1 MEENFEVI
9 INGEKTEK
17 QQFSFST
24 YEAYKKIKK
33 NDPLKMIFES
43 IDWSFINPLIKD
55 KYCNDKSLT
64 FTPVS
69 LFKAQLLVYLGEVS
83 SNRQL
88 SEALRYNT
96 KYCVICGFHHFLK
109 TPAHST
115 FSNFRKR
122 VGTYQ
127 FNKIMHRLVAQSI
140 PMISKKLKYIS
151 PKSLHVTVYSKED
164 TIINCNCK
172 GKCKADKIIPE
183 NSYKKTGKK
192 NFIYNNYKISLYID
206 RKSNKPFA
214 AEIRP
219 K

>member
-1 MEENFEVI
+1 MWKSDLMEKN
-9 INGEKTEK
+9 EK

-24 YEAYKKIKK
+24 YEAYRKIKK

-55 KYCNDKSLT
+55 RYSNDKELIYS
-64 FTPVS
+64 PIS
-69 LFKAQLLVYLGEVS
+69 LFKAQLLVYLGEAN

-88 SEALRYNT
+88 AEALRYNT

-115 FSNFRKR
+115 FSAFRKR
-122 VGTYQ
+122 IGSDL
-127 FNKIMHRLVAQSI
+127 FHKIMHRLVAQSI
-140 PMISKKLKYIS
+140 PMISRKISYI
-151 PKSLHVTVYSKED
+151 PPQSLHISVFSRDGKR
-164 TIINCNCK
+164 IKCNCK
-172 GKCKADKIIPE
+172 GKCKIDKIIT
-183 NSYKKTGKK
+183 KKNKEIIKK
-192 NFIYNNYKISLYID
+192 NFVCNSYNIRLHID
-206 RKSNKPFA
+206 RKSYKPRA